1 MPENSPNLN
10 IPLPLG
16 NENVTRAAHR
26 AELEAIDQNAAK
38 ASDLA
43 AHLVETMPHRFTD
56 GGVTY
61 RWGLAVIDGVVNMVY
76 EEVV

>member
-1 MPENSPNLN
+1 
-10 IPLPLG
+10 LPFYALRPT
-16 NENVTRAAHR
+16 EK
-26 AELEAIDQNAAK
+26 EFD
-38 ASDLA
+38 
-43 AHLVETMPHRFTD
+43 AHLAETMPHRFVD